1 MVASDNLLTFAGRQR
16 FIHLNTLQC
25 DMKTLLTFLLFLAMS
40 LKVSSQTISY
50 VYDNAGN
57 RIFKGIMMTSNP
69 LDEQQGKQKK
79 QDSYSDLLSK
89 KNIRIYPNPTSGIL
103 RIEVMGFAENDE
115 CTLTLYS
122 TAGQLIERTQ
132 LTSSVGTLNISSRQ
146 NGVYLM
152 TICLNGN
159 ESSWKIIKK

>member
-1 MVASDNLLTFAGRQR
+1 
-16 FIHLNTLQC
+16 
-25 DMKTLLTFLLFLAMS
+25 
-40 LKVSSQTISY
+40 
-50 VYDNAGN
+50 
-57 RIFKGIMMTSNP
+57 MMTSNP